1 MLLRVIRS
9 GSSAAPPRSRH
20 RRPPRARHK
29 RNVAALLAANDGGKR
44 VPDIRMLILNHEE
57 G

>member
-1 MLLRVIRS
+1 
-9 GSSAAPPRSRH
+9 
-20 RRPPRARHK
+20 
-29 RNVAALLAANDGGKR
+29 LLAANDGGKR